1 MPLSS
6 LSTLIFSVHWLSS
19 RKDLVRF

>member
-6 LSTLIFSVHWLSS
+6 LSTLIFSVYWLSS